1 MSEPRKPGASKG
13 MVLLIASAGAFLY
26 PLDNSMLY
34 VAVPEIA
41 TVMAIDPGL
50 VTWVPTASL
59 VAMVALFIPFG
70 RVSDVWGRKRLYV
83 LGMVVSMVSAV
94 LSGLAQDVYQLIG
107 LRLLQGF
114 GSSLIVANSWA
125 LVAEA
130 FPPGERG
137 KALGIHTFA
146 TFLGLALGPVIG
158 GVLVTYLGWRS
169 IFFFLA
175 PVYLVP
181 LALTLIKL
189 RGTVPSG
196 RSRGYDFPGSLSF
209 IAGFVMVLVS
219 LTLGRTLGWGS
230 PQAIGLFALGGGL
243 LGVFVYIETR
253 VAREP
258 MMDLRVFTRHRQFTY
273 GNISTVLHY
282 VTAHQGLSTLIAFYV
297 QWVLKASPSWSG
309 IILLAKF
316 LTMALFSP
324 LSGWLSDR
332 IHPRWLCTAGMGL
345 VLTSLFL
352 LSRLGPEHGLADVFM
367 RLSLLGVGVG
377 LFASPNI
384 KLVMG
389 SLPQAELGIASGTL
403 GTSRSLGG
411 TLGLVM
417 VGSMLA
423 GGTSPEVF
431 QERVLL
437 AFLVLAGFG
446 VLGMVASSL
455 RATEETA

>member
-189 RGTVPSG
+189 QGTVPSG

-273 GNISTVLHY
+273 G
-282 VTAHQGLSTLIAFYV
+282 
-297 QWVLKASPSWSG
+297 
-309 IILLAKF
+309 
-316 LTMALFSP
+316 
-324 LSGWLSDR
+324 
-332 IHPRWLCTAGMGL
+332 
-345 VLTSLFL
+345 
-352 LSRLGPEHGLADVFM
+352 
-367 RLSLLGVGVG
+367 
-377 LFASPNI
+377 
-384 KLVMG
+384 
-389 SLPQAELGIASGTL
+389 
-403 GTSRSLGG
+403 
-411 TLGLVM
+411 
-417 VGSMLA
+417 
-423 GGTSPEVF
+423 
-431 QERVLL
+431 
-437 AFLVLAGFG
+437 
-446 VLGMVASSL
+446 
-455 RATEETA
+455 